1 MVFCTQKGQEIQSN
15 KKSLIKDKDCNDN
28 FLKCKVFFFFARP
41 VIPTRAVAGETA
53 SDIGG
58 GFCDFITLI
67 KG

>member
-1 MVFCTQKGQEIQSN
+1 MPI
-15 KKSLIKDKDCNDN
+15 SLSVK
-28 FLKCKVFFFFARP
+28 FFFFARP
-41 VIPTRAVAGETA
+41 VIPTRAVAEETA

>member
-1 MVFCTQKGQEIQSN
+1 MPI
-15 KKSLIKDKDCNDN
+15 SLSVK
-28 FLKCKVFFFFARP
+28 FFFFFARP